1 MGYNHFGKIGD
12 IWKHLP
18 LCDIVKIEDFSTYV
32 ETNSAYFDY
41 KIENSPEQEYGIGLF
56 IKKSERI
63 EELKK
68 STYYRLI
75 KPYYDKNRYL
85 GSCGQIMT
93 ILQDSI
99 EKYIFFDLDP
109 EAIKSINDSVADLG
123 LSNKVETK
131 LMDSVTGFINLLPL
145 LNTKTFVHID
155 PYLIGQPNENGDS
168 YIDGFIKASAMG
180 IKCFL
185 WYGFSTIRE
194 KNETNDLI
202 NSKIKSL
209 SSIKLTCDELI
220 LNEIQE
226 DAIKI
231 NPGILGCG
239 ILTSNLSQESVKILE
254 DYASLLVK
262 IYNDSRFNGKSGAL
276 YHASIINRHV
286 L

>member
-1 MGYNHFGKIGD
+1 MGYKHFGKIGD

-85 GSCGQIMT
+85 GSCGQ
-93 ILQDSI
+93 
-99 EKYIFFDLDP
+99 KYIFFDLDP

-168 YIDGFIKASAMG
+168 HIDGFIKASAMG

-194 KNETNDLI
+194 KNEVNNLI

-209 SSIKLTCDELI
+209 STTKLTCDELI

-226 DAIKI
+226 DVIKI

-239 ILTSNLSQESVKILE
+239 ILTSNLSQESVKILK

-276 YHASIINRHV
+276 YHASIINRQV
-286 L
+286 V